1 MLGVFHFF
9 VGIAMAAGSA
19 ALKPVETA
27 FNFIKNLGGELL
39 GANSEYIGDSTQGI
53 VPYIIGKIRKWKA
66 SKKIQE
72 AIKDQENRDVCQIIF
87 NEICGRVQEAQAGA
101 PTCNQ
106 KSKLKAERKTDEKA
120 IAKLSIQILFKL
132 NYDEYLQSNSETYT
146 TLSPEQREQIIEV
159 IKLAIQAFNEYR
171 FSKID
176 PDLQIACSV
185 LNISFKDY
193 LDGVEEDL
201 AQRLTQDFE
210 RLIYSISEHNSGAT
224 SLQAIANAKYAPKYV
239 MRACPG
245 CGYDGPRILVDE
257 KTNSVHCAAC
267 GGTYDVLQYVEPEI
281 CTEIDKKV
289 DGLLSESKE
298 IQALIKDQGEETKKE
313 IDELKKQ
320 LKEQY
325 KAQYKA
331 QLTREYLDACLKG
344 QTDSFEEKFKEI
356 GNTQEKFIADFRE
369 RISKVL
375 GIVESQA
382 DGLKKELK
390 ANVSDVIE
398 TLKTKNEEDRRVNAH
413 LSQMLDSLGN
423 QIASLYEY
431 AQGQFEG
438 LDIKSDRILEYVEKM
453 CSKEYYEEMS
463 NALGT
468 DINKAIVR
476 EVEAGY
482 NNIAALSA
490 TSISQILAA
499 IDDLKS
505 NNTNVNGQVDVS
517 QLEKAIQRENVQL
530 SGQITG
536 LQSLIESNRELINS
550 KMAEHHQESLSLLR
564 IIIKQQDEIKATTLA
579 GAGLNMDRRDFEKIY
594 RGQIP
599 AKYLINRGLP
609 GPFPCPY
616 CGAEEE
622 RAMNVEQ
629 YCQCSICGNFFFKVD
644 PFQRDTDGQ
653 RFDTVLNKKYGHDEA
668 EEEFATGEKIE
679 EWRAKRTAK
688 VVGKCIKAPEVWDES
703 GFYILPNCVD
713 QNYHLDG
720 RFASSIT
727 TLALAYGIKQL
738 SDDFFAECV
747 SLQTIIFQPSID
759 RKYSYDANAINL
771 PYTAKIFGKN
781 KDGDLIHGWV
791 KNK

>member
-1 MLGVFHFF
+1 MLDILNFF
-9 VGIAMAAGSA
+9 IGIGIAA
-19 ALKPVETA
+19 V
-27 FNFIKNLGGELL
+27 
-39 GANSEYIGDSTQGI
+39 
-53 VPYIIGKIRKWKA
+53 
-66 SKKIQE
+66 E
-72 AIKDQENRDVCQIIF
+72 AIKIPAIEGAKFLTNLGINLLGISSDFIGNGIQGLIGNVVVTLKQHREYKRLKDYFSDILEDIFIEDEGIAGRNSNNIIIQIIDDI
-87 NEICGRVQEAQAGA
+87 NEI
-101 PTCNQ
+101 Q
-106 KSKLKAERKTDEKA
+106 KK
-120 IAKLSIQILFKL
+120 
-132 NYDEYLQSNSETYT
+132 
-146 TLSPEQREQIIEV
+146 EQRERKGKSFQGKARRTKRSSEILKNNDVRVLMKMSTDLLFYKNVSEYLMRSDHYRHLKETEEDKANRIALLIDITVNTYAKDAFYKMPGDFKVLAYIITHTLKEHD
-159 IKLAIQAFNEYR
+159 IKEE
-171 FSKID
+171 
-176 PDLQIACSV
+176 
-185 LNISFKDY
+185 ISFK
-193 LDGVEEDL
+193 EEDY
-201 AQRLTQDFE
+201 E
-210 RLIYSISEHNSGAT
+210 RLSEKLSEKLLYLAAQNGGVINPQAVAT
-224 SLQAIANAKYAPKYV
+224 AKYAPKYV
-239 MRACPG
+239 MRSCPG

-267 GGTYDVLQYVEPEI
+267 GGTYDVLQYTEPEI

-289 DGLLSESKE
+289 DGLVNNNNEIKVLIAGHDKE
-298 IQALIKDQGEETKKE
+298 IQSQ
-313 IDELKKQ
+313 IDELKNR

-325 KAQYKA
+325 KAQ
-331 QLTREYLDACLKG
+331 LTRDYLDACLKG

-505 NNTNVNGQVDVS
+505 SNTNANGQVDVS

-536 LQSLIESNRELINS
+536 LQSLIEINRELINS

-579 GAGLNMDRRDFEKIY
+579 GAGLKMDRRDFEKIY
-594 RGQIP
+594 RGRIP
-599 AKYLINRGLP
+599 TKYLINRGLP
-609 GPFPCPY
+609 GPFSCPY
-616 CGAEEE
+616 CGVVEE
-622 RAMNVEQ
+622 RIMNEEQ
-629 YCQCSICGNFFFKVD
+629 YCQCSICRNYFFKIHINGEYSN
-644 PFQRDTDGQ
+644 F
-653 RFDTVLNKKYGHDEA
+653 
-668 EEEFATGEKIE
+668 TGI
-679 EWRAKRTAK
+679 K
-688 VVGKCIKAPEVWDES
+688 VVKIRKDRIVILICSQSKIKS
-703 GFYILPNCVD
+703 
-713 QNYHLDG
+713 
-720 RFASSIT
+720 R
-727 TLALAYGIKQL
+727 
-738 SDDFFAECV
+738 
-747 SLQTIIFQPSID
+747 
-759 RKYSYDANAINL
+759 
-771 PYTAKIFGKN
+771 
-781 KDGDLIHGWV
+781 
-791 KNK
+791 